1 MCMQFYLKFLNYVKH
16 AANVNAI
23 INFTVNIYLME
34 HLKLSRWVNVI
45 QSS

>member
-16 AANVNAI
+16 TAIVNART
-23 INFTVNIYLME
+23 NFTVSIYLME
-34 HLKLSRWVNVI
+34 HLKLSRWVNVV